1 MLGLRPEHLVWA
13 PEDGIEATAQV
24 VEPLGSDTLVFASL
38 AGHEVVCRVPPKTVR
53 EPGERLRLR
62 PDLASMHLS
71 IPRRRRRCDRSYVV
85 ADNEALTERLPKRCS
100 TNILSARAPAARRSS
115 ISSRSDRWGSSSA
128 LPRSRANASGSR

>member
-1 MLGLRPEHLVWA
+1 MNLVLARLEGASIRLSPELALPLPAERAGRYAGRSGSEVVLGLRPEHLVWA

-62 PDLASMHLS
+62 PDLASMHLFD
-71 IPRRRRRCDRSYVV
+71 P
-85 ADNEALTERLPKRCS
+85 ATEKAL
-100 TNILSARAPAARRSS
+100 
-115 ISSRSDRWGSSSA
+115 
-128 LPRSRANASGSR
+128 